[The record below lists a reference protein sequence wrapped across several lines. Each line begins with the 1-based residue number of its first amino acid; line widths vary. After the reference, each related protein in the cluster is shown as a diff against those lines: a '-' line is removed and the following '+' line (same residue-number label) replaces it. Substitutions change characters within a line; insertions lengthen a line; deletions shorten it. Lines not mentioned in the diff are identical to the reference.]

1 MIGHDSID
9 KILNALDKNIGINK
23 KKKISIVVCGGSA
36 LFALNLIKR
45 TTKDVDVL
53 GQIDEEKKK
62 NTIIYMEKFPDW
74 FELSAK
80 TVAKDFNLP
89 EDWINLGPS
98 DQVKSGLPERLFER
112 LTKKV
117 YGKYLSVFFI
127 SRIDQIFFKL
137 YASID
142 RGGYHVDDLFA
153 LNPTNEELFNAC
165 KWVLT
170 QDVSEGFK
178 LLLKDFLKK
187 TNNNEIAERI

>member
-1 MIGHDSID
+1 MITPDGIE
-9 KILNALDKNIGINK
+9 KILNALDKNIEINK

-36 LFALNLIKR
+36 LFALDLIRR

-53 GQIDEEKKK
+53 GLIDEERNK
-62 NTIIYMEKFPDW
+62 NSVLYMEKFPDW
-74 FELSAK
+74 FKISAE

-98 DQVKSGLPERLFER
+98 AQVKSGLPSGLFER

-117 YGKYLSVFFI
+117 YGKYLSVFYI

-137 YASID
+137 YASVD
-142 RGGYHVDDLFA
+142 RGGYHVDDLLA
-153 LNPTNEELFNAC
+153 LDPTNEELFNAC

-178 LLLKDFLKK
+178 LLLKNFLKK
-187 TNNNEIAERI
+187 INYNEIAERI